1 MQRFHSAITRAA
13 VSESGVLS
21 GLAAVFDQPTTRQA
35 DYAGTETIART
46 AFDGLLAG
54 DVIAVVN
61 HDPGLL
67 LGRTAS
73 GTLRLATTAE
83 GLAFELDLPD
93 TSLGRDVRTLVQRG
107 DLSGMSF
114 SATVGTVDRSKGG
127 VTHSQFK
134 ALHDVSV
141 VTMPAYLGTSVVAR
155 QAAEQSLRGQLAVIR
170 HRVHVAKGS

>member
-1 MQRFHSAITRAA
+1 MARFTSRITRAA

-21 GLAAVFDQPTTRQA
+21 GLAAVFDQPTTRQD

-46 AFDGLLAG
+46 AFDGLLDA
-54 DVIAVVN
+54 DVIACVN

-73 GTLRLATTAE
+73 KTLRLSIGRE
-83 GLAFELDLPD
+83 GLEFELDLPD
-93 TSLGRDVRTLVQRG
+93 TTLGRDVRELVQRG

-114 SATVGTVDRSKGG
+114 SATVGTVDRTKGG
-127 VTHSQFK
+127 VVHSQFK

-155 QAAEQSLRGQLAVIR
+155 EASPQSLRGQLARLR
-170 HRVHVAKGS
+170 HNARKG

>member
-1 MQRFHSAITRAA
+1 MQRFYSQITRAGI
-13 VSESGVLS
+13 SDGVLS
-21 GLAAVFDQPTTRQA
+21 GLAAVFDQPTTRQD

-54 DVIAVVN
+54 DVVAVVN
-61 HDPGLL
+61 HDPGQL

-73 GTLRLATTAE
+73 GTLRLQITRE
-83 GLAFELDLPD
+83 GLGFELDLPD
-93 TSLGRDVRTLVQRG
+93 TQLGRDVRELVKRG

-114 SATVGTVDRSKGG
+114 SATVGTVDRGKGG
-127 VTHSQFK
+127 VTHRQFK

-155 QAAEQSLRGQLAVIR
+155 EAAEQSLRAQLARLR
-170 HRVHVAKGS
+170 HSALMGGS

>member
-1 MQRFHSAITRAA
+1 MQRFTNRVTRAA
-13 VSESGVLS
+13 VSEEGTLS
-21 GLAAVFDQPTTRQA
+21 GFAAVFDQPTTRQD
-35 DYAGTETIART
+35 DYAGTETIGRT
-46 AFDGLLAG
+46 AFDGLLDG

-73 GTLRLATTAE
+73 GTLRLSVEAE

-93 TSLGRDVRTLVQRG
+93 TQLGRDVRELVRRG

-155 QAAEQSLRGQLAVIR
+155 GASSQSLRGQLAAIR
-170 HRVHVAKGS
+170 ARLLLEGK

>member
-1 MQRFHSAITRAA
+1 M
-13 VSESGVLS
+13 LS
-21 GLAAVFDQPTTRQA
+21 GLAAVFDQPTTRQD
-35 DYAGTETIART
+35 DYAGTETIGRT
-46 AFDGLLAG
+46 AFDGLLDNS
-54 DVIAVVN
+54 DVIACVN

-73 GTLRLATTAE
+73 KTLRLAVTDD

-93 TSLGRDVRTLVQRG
+93 TTLGRDVRELVSRG

-114 SATVGTVDRSKGG
+114 SATVGQVDRGKGG

-141 VTMPAYLGTSVVAR
+141 VTHPAYLGTAVVAR
-155 QAAEQSLRGQLAVIR
+155 EASPQSLRGQLARLR
-170 HRVHVAKGS
+170 HSAREKV

>member
-1 MQRFHSAITRAA
+1 MQRFSSRVTRAA

-21 GLAAVFDQPTTRQA
+21 GLAAVFDQPTTRQD

-46 AFDGLLAG
+46 AFDGLLEA

-61 HDPGLL
+61 HDPAML

-73 GTLRLATTAE
+73 KTLRLQVTDE

-93 TSLGRDVRTLVQRG
+93 TSLGRDVRALVQRG

-114 SATVGTVDRSKGG
+114 SATVGQVDRGKGG

-155 QAAEQSLRGQLAVIR
+155 SSAGQSLRGQLAMIR
-170 HRVHVAKGS
+170 HAARRKA

>member
-1 MQRFHSAITRAA
+1 MTRFSSRITRAA
-13 VSESGVLS
+13 VSNEGVLS
-21 GLAAVFDQPTTRQA
+21 GYAAVFDQPTTRQD

-46 AFDGLLAG
+46 AFDGLLDGA
-54 DVIAVVN
+54 DVIACVN

-67 LGRTAS
+67 LGRTAAK
-73 GTLRLATTAE
+73 TLRLSVDSE

-93 TSLGRDVRTLVQRG
+93 TTLGRDVRALVARG

-114 SATVGTVDRSKGG
+114 SATVGTVERSKGG
-127 VTHSQFK
+127 VVHSAFK

-155 QAAEQSLRGQLAVIR
+155 EASSQSLRGQLARLR
-170 HRVHVAKGS
+170 HSARER